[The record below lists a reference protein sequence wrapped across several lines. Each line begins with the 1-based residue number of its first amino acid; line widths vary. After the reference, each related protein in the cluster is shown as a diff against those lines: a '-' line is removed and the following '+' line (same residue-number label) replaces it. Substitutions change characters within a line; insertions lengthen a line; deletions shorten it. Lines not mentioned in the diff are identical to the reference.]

1 LRHAPL
7 RPLLIFGPTASGKS
21 ALALEVA
28 RRDGG
33 CVINADALQV
43 YDCWRVLTARP
54 DEADLRH
61 APHRLY
67 GYVSA
72 RIRYS
77 VGDWLR
83 DAAAALEA
91 CARDGLR
98 PIFVGGTGLYFD
110 ALTQGLATI
119 PPIPQ
124 ELRERSEEILRSRGV
139 AALLDDLAAADPA
152 TLARID
158 RSNPRRVQRAWEV
171 LAATGRGLAAHQ
183 AAPTPP
189 LMPADRCERLVIMP
203 EKSLTN
209 NMIEARFRKMIET
222 GALDEAAR
230 FRAEGLPA
238 DLPSARALGA
248 AELVAHLDGALSLDA
263 AVAAAVAAT
272 ARYAKRQRTWARNRM
287 GDWPRAATLD
297 DARARLAPQSAR

>member
-1 LRHAPL
+1 M

-21 ALALEVA
+21 ALALDIA
-28 RRDGG
+28 CRDGG
-33 CVINADALQV
+33 CVINVDALQV

-54 DEADLRH
+54 DDADLRR

-67 GYVSA
+67 GHVSA
-72 RIRYS
+72 RTRYS

-91 CARDGLR
+91 CVRDGLR

-110 ALTQGLATI
+110 ALTRGLVAV
-119 PPIPQ
+119 PPIPP
-124 ELRERSEEILRSRGV
+124 ELRVRSEEILGSRGV
-139 AALLDDLAAADPA
+139 AALLADLAASDPA

-158 RSNPRRVQRAWEV
+158 RNNPRRVQRAWEV

-183 AAPTPP
+183 AAPTAP
-189 LMPADRCERLVIMP
+189 LIDADQCERLVLMP
-203 EKSLTN
+203 EKALTN
-209 NMIEARFRKMIET
+209 NMIKSRLHRMIEN

-230 FRAEGLPA
+230 FRAECHPA

-248 AELVAHLDGALSLDA
+248 AELVAYLDGAMPLDA
-263 AVAAAVAAT
+263 AVASAVAAT
-272 ARYAKRQRTWARNRM
+272 ARYAKRQRTWGRNRM
-287 GDWPRAATLD
+287 ADWPRAVSID
-297 DARARLAPQSAR
+297 EARACLAPQSAR

>member
-1 LRHAPL
+1 L

-21 ALALEVA
+21 ALALDIA
-28 RRDGG
+28 CRDGG

-54 DEADLRH
+54 DDADLRR

-67 GYVSA
+67 GHVSA
-72 RIRYS
+72 WIRYS

-83 DAAAALEA
+83 DAARAIEA

-110 ALTQGLATI
+110 ALTSGLVEI
-119 PPIPQ
+119 PPIPS
-124 ELRERSEEILRSRGV
+124 EWRARSEEVLRSRGV
-139 AALLDDLAAADPA
+139 GALLDDLAADDPA

-189 LMPADRCERLVIMP
+189 LLPADRCERLVIMP
-203 EKSLTN
+203 EKSFTN
-209 NMIEARFRKMIET
+209 NAIAARFRKMIEI
-222 GALDEAAR
+222 GALEEAAR
-230 FRAEGLPA
+230 FGAEGHPANLPA
-238 DLPSARALGA
+238 SRVLGA

-263 AVAAAVAAT
+263 AVASAVAAT

-287 GDWPRAATLD
+287 ADWPRAETLD
-297 DARARLAPQSAR
+297 EARARLAPQSAR